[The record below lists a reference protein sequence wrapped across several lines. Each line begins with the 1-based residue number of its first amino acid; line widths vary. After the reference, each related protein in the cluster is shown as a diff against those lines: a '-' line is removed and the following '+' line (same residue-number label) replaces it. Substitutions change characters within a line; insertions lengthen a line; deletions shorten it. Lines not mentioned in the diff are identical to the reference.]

1 MAKIVCYLVAN
12 LQCRKW
18 PNIKKTASHTACSA
32 LMFIF
37 IRQCTLQNR
46 FLLDLQSGK
55 NVSNTRERERER
67 ERKCVFCVEACR
79 EGQNHKY
86 NFYLFDTTPK
96 TTQRRLV
103 PFLAHRSTSKLKIVS
118 RNR

>member
-67 ERKCVFCVEACR
+67 ERENVFFVLKLVEK
-79 EGQNHKY
+79 G
-86 NFYLFDTTPK
+86 K
-96 TTQRRLV
+96 TTSTTFTCSTQRQKRHNDV
-103 PFLAHRSTSKLKIVS
+103 WCRFWRTVQRQS
-118 RNR
+118 